1 MSQFYLE
8 ALNALDQL
16 PKTSKLGSGNGVM
29 AQNPTSSAA
38 GQTIYEEREIATLLM
53 FQSCSRIPDEKSII
67 EEEHNEYCYLEPYC
81 NPCALELKL
90 KQQVDFWEKKI
101 STLIPD
107 EWSEDNWTDILRD
120 ENNPSFSKDEPR
132 LFSKMTLLEKR
143 LEIVYWVDPAI
154 LELWLEGFPKSSHK
168 CLSNLK
174 QLIKCGIP
182 YLNQSYNWDVTIEY
196 LSHEIE
202 LQMLGLNLSL

>member
-1 MSQFYLE
+1 
-8 ALNALDQL
+8 
-16 PKTSKLGSGNGVM
+16 M
-29 AQNPTSSAA
+29 AQNTPSSAA
-38 GQTIYEEREIATLLM
+38 GQIIHKEREIATLLT
-53 FQSCSRIPDEKSII
+53 FQSCSIIPDEKSII
-67 EEEHNEYCYLEPYC
+67 EEVHDEYCHLEPYC
-81 NPCALELKL
+81 DPCALELKL
-90 KQQVDFWEKKI
+90 KQQVDCWEKKI

-107 EWSEDNWTDILRD
+107 EWSEDNWTDILRN
-120 ENNPSFSKDEPR
+120 ENNPSSFSKDEPK

-143 LEIVYWVDPAI
+143 LEIVDWVDHYVQAI
-154 LELWLEGFPKSSHK
+154 LELWLEGFPMSSNR

-202 LQMLGLNLSL
+202 LQMLGLNVSL

>member
-1 MSQFYLE
+1 MCFRVE
-8 ALNALDQL
+8 IET
-16 PKTSKLGSGNGVM
+16 TSRLLG
-29 AQNPTSSAA
+29 
-38 GQTIYEEREIATLLM
+38 
-53 FQSCSRIPDEKSII
+53 
-67 EEEHNEYCYLEPYC
+67 
-81 NPCALELKL
+81 
-90 KQQVDFWEKKI
+90 KKI

-107 EWSEDNWTDILRD
+107 EWSEDNWTDILRN
-120 ENNPSFSKDEPR
+120 ENNPSSFSKDETK

-143 LEIVYWVDPAI
+143 LEIVDWVDHYVQAI

-202 LQMLGLNLSL
+202 LQMLGLNVSL